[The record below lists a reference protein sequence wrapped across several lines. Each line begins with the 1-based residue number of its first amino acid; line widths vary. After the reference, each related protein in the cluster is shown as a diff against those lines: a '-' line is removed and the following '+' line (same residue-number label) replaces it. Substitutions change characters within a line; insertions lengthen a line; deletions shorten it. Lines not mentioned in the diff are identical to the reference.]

1 MSEDEMLAKQLT
13 MNLSQTTERT
23 QSISSDTAY
32 DLELISRIAA
42 KEENALHELYLVYGQ
57 RLYTYALCLTSDHA
71 QAEDVVQDT
80 LEAVW
85 RSAGSYRGD
94 GRLIAWLLRIIH
106 HTASKSLRHRLI
118 PISEEMEDNLFA
130 EEPQPEEQAQSNE
143 QSRLI
148 RQGLRQLSPEHRLV
162 LELVFYQ
169 GLNLNEIAEVCHCP
183 IGTVKSR
190 LSYARQQ
197 LRGVMSRM
205 EEI

>member
-1 MSEDEMLAKQLT
+1 MSEDKMLAKQLT

-23 QSISSDTAY
+23 QSISTDVIN
-32 DLELISRIAA
+32 DLELMTRVAA
-42 KEENALHELYLVYGQ
+42 KEERALRELYLLYGQ
-57 RLYTYALCLTSDHA
+57 RMYAYALCLTSDHA

-80 LEAVW
+80 LEVVW
-85 RSAGSYRGD
+85 KSAETYRGE
-94 GRLIAWLLRIIH
+94 GRLIAWLMRIVH
-106 HTASKSLRHRLI
+106 HTAHKSLRHLSI

-130 EEPQPEEQAQSNE
+130 DEPQPEEQTQSNE

-148 RQGLRQLSPEHRLV
+148 RQGLRQLSPEHRMV

-169 GLNLNEIAEVCHCP
+169 GLSLKEIAEVCSCP
-183 IGTVKSR
+183 IGTIKSR

-197 LRGVMSRM
+197 LRGVLSRM

>member
-1 MSEDEMLAKQLT
+1 MLARQLT
-13 MNLSQTTERT
+13 MNLSQATERI
-23 QSISSDTAY
+23 QSISMDVAH

-42 KEENALHELYLVYGQ
+42 KDEHALQELYLVYGQ

-80 LEAVW
+80 LETVW
-85 RSAGSYRGD
+85 RSATSYRGD

-106 HTASKSLRHRLI
+106 HIAIKSLRHRSI
-118 PISEEMEDNLFA
+118 PISEEMEDNIFA
-130 EEPQPEEQAQSNE
+130 DEPQPEEQAQANE

-148 RQGLRQLSPEHRLV
+148 RQGLRQLSPEHRMV

-169 GLNLNEIAEVCHCP
+169 GLSLNEIAEVCHCP

-197 LRGVMSRM
+197 LRGVISRM
-205 EEI
+205 EEL